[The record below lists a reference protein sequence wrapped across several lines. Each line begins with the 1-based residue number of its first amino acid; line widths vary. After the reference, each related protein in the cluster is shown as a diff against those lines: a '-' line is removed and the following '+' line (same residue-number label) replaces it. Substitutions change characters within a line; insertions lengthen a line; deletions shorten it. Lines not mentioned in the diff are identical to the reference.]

1 MSDDGEPHGVAGTPM
16 LKVLLHSEVGEIV
29 AVVSRYFGGTKLGTG
44 GMVKAY
50 SGAVQHALETLPL
63 IEKRHYKTLTI
74 QFDYAHVKRMCVW
87 R

>member
-1 MSDDGEPHGVAGTPM
+1 M

-50 SGAVQHALETLPL
+50 SGAVKNALETLPL
-63 IEKRHYKTLTI
+63 IEKRHFISLTI
-74 QFDYAHVKRMCVW
+74 RFDYAFITTAKLLILDNNQEA
-87 R
+87 